1 MLNTLKRLTLSA
13 SVVTVSAIVA
23 APSFAGSLTNPSVS
37 GVAGT
42 DYYIYQQSGSKTVL
56 QNSAPLST
64 VLQGDAGNPGGNVE
78 LFANSETA
86 NYKTLSA
93 FKNNITPS
101 SLTGQILGTPIV
113 LSSLTYADWFNT
125 SSGDSTE
132 YGAANLATT
141 WFRANLVANGYGD
154 LFTSSLGQSIAA
166 LAYNTFLANAGFQ
179 RFSDPNI
186 SYINQDSPN
195 SVVKIGLAGH
205 YNATSLLLA
214 ALGPQLAGGISQY
227 RAQGKANS
235 PIQMSEVVKVAYGGK
250 TSYLYSFQAAPSG
263 LTAGDDGISHNGN
276 YEMTLPP
283 GTEPVPEP
291 MTMLGMA
298 LGVSSLVA
306 TKRKPKNA

>member
-13 SVVTVSAIVA
+13 SVVAVSAIVS
-23 APSFAGSLTNPSVS
+23 APSFAGSLTNPSLS

-42 DYYIYQQSGSKTVL
+42 DYYIYQQSGNKTVL

-78 LFANSETA
+78 LFANSETV
-86 NYKTLSA
+86 NYKTLTA
-93 FKNNITPS
+93 FRTNVTPT

-113 LSSLTYADWFNT
+113 LSSLTYSDWFNT
-125 SSGDSTE
+125 TSGDSTE

-141 WFRANLVANGYGD
+141 WFKANLVANGYGD
-154 LFTSSLGQSIAA
+154 LFTSSLGQSVAA

-195 SVVKIGLAGH
+195 GVVKIGLAGH
-205 YNATSLLLA
+205 YDATGLLLA

-227 RAQGKANS
+227 RDSSKVNS
-235 PIQMSEVVKVAYGGK
+235 PIQMSEVVKVVYGEK
-250 TSYLYSFQAAPSG
+250 TSYLYSFRATPSG
-263 LTAGDDGISHNGN
+263 LTAADDGISHNGN
-276 YEMTLPP
+276 YEVTLAP

-291 MTMLGMA
+291 MTILGMA

-306 TKRKPKNA
+306 TKRQQKNA

>member
-205 YNATSLLLA
+205 YNATSLLTA
-214 ALGPQLAGGISQY
+214 ALGPQLAAGISQY
-227 RAQGKANS
+227 RDPTKANS

-250 TSYLYSFQAAPSG
+250 TSYLYSFQATPSG